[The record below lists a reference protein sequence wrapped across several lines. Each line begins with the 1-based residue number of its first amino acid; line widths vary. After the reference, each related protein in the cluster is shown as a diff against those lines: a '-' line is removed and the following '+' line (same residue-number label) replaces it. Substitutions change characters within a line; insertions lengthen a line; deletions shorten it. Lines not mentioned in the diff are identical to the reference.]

1 MYDDIHLLGSKC
13 GTGIASRCAA
23 AGGHVACVVLEA
35 ETKNRGGA
43 GEKEREEEERDRR
56 NQGSGEMER
65 RTSAAAANG
74 MTRGSACK
82 IRIRRGRDG
91 G

>member
-1 MYDDIHLLGSKC
+1 VAPVLCHGVRLL
-13 GTGIASRCAA
+13 AA
-23 AGGHVACVVLEA
+23 TSLKSCVVLEA

-82 IRIRRGRDG
+82 IRSRRGRDG